1 VETQEQAEQRASGRD
16 NKKIGAAI
24 LVVLVLLA
32 FGAWKMLSGETHKSA
47 APPKI
52 FLVAAPPPPPPPP
65 PKFEKPPPPKEQHEV
80 KVQPPQPKAAPPQP
94 SPDLKMEGPAG
105 NGPSAFGAGKITSDD
120 VSHLGTGGDGAKG
133 MFNPF
138 DNYNNLLK
146 GELKRYLRKNSA
158 LRQRD
163 YTVDIRIWL
172 TRGGKISRFELVG
185 STGDNDTDE
194 AIKQAMS
201 SLPSFDEPPPANMM
215 QPIQLRIV
223 TAG

>member
-1 VETQEQAEQRASGRD
+1 VQAQPENQESGSR
-16 NKKIGAAI
+16 NNLIGAAI
-24 LVVLVLLA
+24 VVALVLLA
-32 FGAWKMLSGETHKSA
+32 LGAWKLLSGESHKSA
-47 APPKI
+47 PPPKI

-65 PKFEKPPPPKEQHEV
+65 PKFEKPPPKEQHEV

-105 NGPSAFGAGKITSDD
+105 NGPSAFGAGKITNDD
-120 VSHLGTGGDGAKG
+120 VSHLGTGGTGEKG

-146 GELKRYLRKNSA
+146 GELKRYLKKNSA

-185 STGDNDTDE
+185 STGDSDTDK
-194 AIKQAMS
+194 AIQQ
-201 SLPSFDEPPPANMM
+201 SLSALSSFDEPPPPNMT